1 MRRLLMLVTVAL
13 CAFFSA
19 APVLQQ
25 TAVVMHSPV
34 TSGTAVAIS
43 HPAGVASS
51 PQILCPNGMP
61 LPC

>member
-19 APVLQQ
+19 APALQ

-34 TSGTAVAIS
+34 TPVTAVALS
-43 HPAGVASS
+43 HAAGAVST